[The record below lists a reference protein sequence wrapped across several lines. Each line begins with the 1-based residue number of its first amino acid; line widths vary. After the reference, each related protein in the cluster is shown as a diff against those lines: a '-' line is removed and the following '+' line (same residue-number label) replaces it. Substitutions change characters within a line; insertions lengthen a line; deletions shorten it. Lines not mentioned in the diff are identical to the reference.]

1 MKNEQRNTRPT
12 IGARDKI
19 LTIIALVLVI
29 ALVFV
34 LGINLS
40 QRIKSQGA
48 YRNEYEGRVMDKW
61 VGYHESQ
68 QGTRISRHLLI
79 KSKNNEVF
87 QVSVSPEL
95 YEQAKVGNW
104 LLKDKEGLR
113 ILEAEP

>member
-1 MKNEQRNTRPT
+1 MKNEQRKTKRT

-19 LTIIALVLVI
+19 LIIILVVLVI
-29 ALVFV
+29 ALVSL

-40 QRIKSQGA
+40 QRIKAEGP

-104 LLKDKEGLR
+104 LIKNKEGLR